1 MKRIIK
7 LFCIALMAICVCVCF
22 LGCNNKSTEYTD
34 GTVAIGVFRKSGS
47 LRLPIKSVEHKKEV
61 LNTPETVQGLNSSE
75 RFVSY
80 KKPQKLF
87 ENLENEFGE
96 RAICTVYDDVLYI
109 VQTDGDTKC
118 SATLSYTQ
126 KSGLK
131 YVYTLSCMSSSV
143 SIGESRVPFLVP
155 FAFFGQESDTL
166 FAGQKYTVAVGID
179 VFEKIY
185 SDAGYS
191 VTRNGDTLFVV
202 DNNPQTIRMYPKA
215 LFRDPLPEEIAM
227 SLVFEQNAVTYFEA

>member
-1 MKRIIK
+1 MKRYNK
-7 LFCIALMAICVCVCF
+7 LFCIALIVVCISVCF
-22 LGCNNKSTEYTD
+22 VGCNNKSTEYTD

-75 RFVSY
+75 KFVSY
-80 KKPQKLF
+80 KEPQKFF
-87 ENLENEFGE
+87 EKMKSEFGE
-96 RAICTVYDDVLYI
+96 GTICTVYDDVLYI

-118 SATLSYTQ
+118 SATLSYTE

-131 YVYTLSCMSSSV
+131 YIYTFSSMSASV
-143 SIGESRVPFLVP
+143 SIGEKRVPFLVP

-166 FAGQKYTVAVGID
+166 YTGQKYTVSVGID

-202 DNNPQTIRMYPKA
+202 DNNPQTIRMYEKA
-215 LFRDPLPEEIAM
+215 LFRDPLPEEISM
-227 SLVFEQNAVTYFEA
+227 NLMFEGNTVMYLEA